1 MKYSRLLCSRDKG
14 LWGSLVSFQLRELET
29 PVQIRA
35 DPLLTSILLS
45 GAIPKSPLFLV
56 YGLYPH
62 FSLESTTYV
71 FGIIS
76 AFYFMRIIVESIRG
90 YFLSKDT
97 KYLMEIISESL
108 YKVVIYLAASVL
120 VLIVA
125 AYVET
130 YVTLYLL
137 YHYYYTGAILFL
149 R

>member
-1 MKYSRLLCSRDKG
+1 
-14 LWGSLVSFQLRELET
+14 
-29 PVQIRA
+29 
-35 DPLLTSILLS
+35 
-45 GAIPKSPLFLV
+45 
-56 YGLYPH
+56 
-62 FSLESTTYV
+62 
-71 FGIIS
+71 
-76 AFYFMRIIVESIRG
+76 MRIIVESIRG